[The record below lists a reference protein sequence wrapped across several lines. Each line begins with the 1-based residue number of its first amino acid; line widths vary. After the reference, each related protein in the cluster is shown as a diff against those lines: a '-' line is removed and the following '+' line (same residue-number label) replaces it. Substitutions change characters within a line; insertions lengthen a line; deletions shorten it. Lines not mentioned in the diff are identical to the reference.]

1 MNPMDAYVVIAWM
14 VRYYARSPGSSW
26 VEVYPGEPVPD
37 SIKPDKHGM
46 IEVRELYERPR
57 VFGHPGQNVALP
69 PMRRL
74 CTALKVLAGL
84 VLCLT
89 LPIPAQ
95 ADEAAK
101 LLNLQ
106 LADAI
111 STRILLQ
118 HPCAYERDPLTRGL
132 VRSDLGAL
140 GSAIVTNLLARK
152 WGNRGFFRIAS
163 GTEALAIANNVH
175 ESLSIRCANSNPIA
189 PAQPDGRRSAL

>member
-1 MNPMDAYVVIAWM
+1 MNP
-14 VRYYARSPGSSW
+14 
-26 VEVYPGEPVPD
+26 
-37 SIKPDKHGM
+37 K
-46 IEVRELYERPR
+46 
-57 VFGHPGQNVALP
+57 
-69 PMRRL
+69 
-74 CTALKVLAGL
+74 KVMAGL
-84 VLCLT
+84 ALCLT
-89 LPIPAQ
+89 LPVPVR

-118 HPCAYERDPLTRGL
+118 HPCAYERDPLTRGF

-163 GTEALAIANNVH
+163 GAEGLAVANN
-175 ESLSIRCANSNPIA
+175 IRDFMATRDCGANRV
-189 PAQPDGRRSAL
+189 PATVVVDEHRGF